1 MIRIV
6 INMTD
11 KLTVVKYTFEGN
23 KFEILVKPDPALD
36 YKLGKIKEIGPV
48 LVSDEIYSDSG
59 QGTRASSE
67 KLQKVFKTEDALVI
81 AEKILQKGD
90 LSLTTDQRRKMTTE
104 KRKQVIAFI
113 AKTFVDPRSHLP
125 HPPLRIEQA
134 LTDARVSID
143 PFKSVEE
150 QVKDIVEKL
159 RSIIPLKS
167 ENLLLEISVPA
178 QYVAQSY
185 SVLKST
191 GVLKKEDWQP
201 NGSLKAILEI
211 PAAARPN
218 VIDRLGA
225 ITKGTAFVEMIK

>member
-1 MIRIV
+1 
-6 INMTD
+6 MTM
-11 KLTVVKYTFEGN
+11 KYTVVKYTFEGN

-36 YKLGKIKEIGPV
+36 YKLGKIKEIAPV
-48 LVSDEIYSDSG
+48 LVSDEIYSDSS

-67 KLQKVFKTEDALVI
+67 KLQKVFKTEDALAI

-90 LSLTTDQRRKMTTE
+90 LNLTTDQRRKMTTE
-104 KRKQVIAFI
+104 KRKQIVTFI

-125 HPPLRIEQA
+125 HPPVRIEQA
-134 LTDARVSID
+134 LTDARISIE

-150 QVKDIVEKL
+150 QIKDIVEKL

>member
-1 MIRIV
+1 MS
-6 INMTD
+6 D
-11 KLTVVKYTFEGN
+11 KLTVVKYTFEGE

-36 YKLGKIKEIGPV
+36 YKLGKIKDISSV
-48 LVSDEIYSDSG
+48 LISEEIYQNSG
-59 QGTRASSE
+59 KGTRAPSE
-67 KLQKVFKTEDALVI
+67 KLQKAFETEDPLII

-90 LSLTTDQRRKMTTE
+90 LNLTTDQRRKMTAE
-104 KRKQVIAFI
+104 QRKQIITFI

-134 LTDARVSID
+134 ISDARVSVD
-143 PFKSVEE
+143 PFKSAEE
-150 QVKDIVEKL
+150 QVKDIVENL

-167 ENLLLEISVPA
+167 ENLSLEISVPA
-178 QYVAQSY
+178 QYVAKSY

-191 GVLKKEDWQP
+191 GILKKEEWQKD
-201 NGSLKAILEI
+201 GSLKAILEI

-225 ITKGTAFVEMIK
+225 ITKGTAFVEVLK

>member
-1 MIRIV
+1 MS
-6 INMTD
+6 D
-11 KLTVVKYTFEGN
+11 KITVVKYTFEGE

-36 YKLGKIKEIGPV
+36 YKLGKIKDISTI
-48 LVSDEIYSDSG
+48 LVSDEVYQNSSK
-59 QGTRASSE
+59 GTRASSE
-67 KLQKVFKTEDALVI
+67 KLLKAFKTEDALII
-81 AEKILQKGD
+81 AEKILRKGD
-90 LSLTTDQRRKMTTE
+90 LNLTTEQRRKMVTE
-104 KRKQVIAFI
+104 KRKQIITFI

-134 LTDARVSID
+134 ITDARVSID
-143 PFKSVEE
+143 PFKNVDE
-150 QVKDIVEKL
+150 QVKDIVENL

-178 QYVAQSY
+178 QYVAKSY

-191 GVLKKEDWQP
+191 GTLKKEDWQKD
-201 NGSLKAILEI
+201 GSLKAILEI

-225 ITKGTAFVEMIK
+225 ITKGTAFVEVLK

>member
-1 MIRIV
+1 MS
-6 INMTD
+6 D
-11 KLTVVKYTFEGN
+11 KLTVVKYSFEGE

-36 YKLGKIKEIGPV
+36 YKLGKIKDVSSV
-48 LVSDEIYSDSG
+48 LVSDEIYQNSG
-59 QGTRASSE
+59 KGTRASSE
-67 KLQKVFKTEDALVI
+67 KLQKAFNTEDVMII

-90 LSLTTDQRRKMTTE
+90 LNLTTDQRRKMTTE
-104 KRKQVIAFI
+104 KRKQIITFI

-134 LTDARVSID
+134 ITDARVSID
-143 PFKSVEE
+143 PFKNVDE
-150 QVKDIVEKL
+150 QVKDIVENL

-178 QYVAQSY
+178 QYVAKSY

-191 GVLKKEDWQP
+191 GTLKKEDWQKD
-201 NGSLKAILEI
+201 GSLKAILEI

-225 ITKGTAFVEMIK
+225 ITKGTAFVEVLK

>member
-1 MIRIV
+1 MI
-6 INMTD
+6 
-11 KLTVVKYTFEGN
+11 
-23 KFEILVKPDPALD
+23 
-36 YKLGKIKEIGPV
+36 
-48 LVSDEIYSDSG
+48 
-59 QGTRASSE
+59 
-67 KLQKVFKTEDALVI
+67 
-81 AEKILQKGD
+81 
-90 LSLTTDQRRKMTTE
+90 TE
-104 KRKQVIAFI
+104 KRKQIITFI
-113 AKTFVDPRSHLP
+113 VKTFVDPRSHLP
-125 HPPLRIEQA
+125 HPPLRVEQA
-134 LTDARVSID
+134 MNDARVSID
-143 PFKSVEE
+143 PFKNSEE

-167 ENLLLEISVPA
+167 ENLLLEISIPA

-225 ITKGTAFVEMIK
+225 VTKGTAFVEVTK

>member
-1 MIRIV
+1 MS
-6 INMTD
+6 D
-11 KLTVVKYTFEGN
+11 KFTVVKYTFEGE

-36 YKLGKIKEIGPV
+36 YKLGKVKDISSI
-48 LVSDEIYSDSG
+48 LVSDEIYQNSG

-67 KLQKVFKTEDALVI
+67 KLQKVFKTEDVLII

-90 LSLTTDQRRKMTTE
+90 LNLTTEQRRKMVVE
-104 KRKQVIAFI
+104 KRKQLITFI

-134 LTDARVSID
+134 MTDARVNID
-143 PFKSVEE
+143 PFRSVEE
-150 QVKDIVEKL
+150 RIKDIVENL

-178 QYVAQSY
+178 QYVAKSY
-185 SVLKST
+185 TVLKSI
-191 GVLKKEDWQP
+191 GSLKKEDWQT

-218 VIDRLGA
+218 VIDRLGS
-225 ITKGTAFVEMIK
+225 ITKGTATIEVVK

>member
-1 MIRIV
+1 MP
-6 INMTD
+6 D
-11 KLTVVKYTFEGN
+11 KLTVVKYSFEGE
-23 KFEILVKPDPALD
+23 KFEILVKPDQALD
-36 YKLGKIKEIGPV
+36 YKLGKIKDVGSV
-48 LVSDEIYSDSG
+48 LVSEEIYQNSG
-59 QGTRASSE
+59 EGTRASSE
-67 KLQKVFKTEDALVI
+67 KLQKAFKTEDPLVI

-90 LSLTTDQRRKMTTE
+90 LNLTTDQRRKMTTE
-104 KRKQVIAFI
+104 KRKQIITFI

-134 LTDARVSID
+134 MSDARVSVD
-143 PFKSVEE
+143 PFKSAEE
-150 QVKDIVEKL
+150 QVKDIVENL

-178 QYVAQSY
+178 QYVAKSY

-191 GVLKKEDWQP
+191 GILKKEDWQP
-201 NGSLKAILEI
+201 DGSLKAILEI

-225 ITKGTAFVEMIK
+225 ITKGTAFVEVLK

>member
-1 MIRIV
+1 MP
-6 INMTD
+6 D
-11 KLTVVKYTFEGN
+11 KLTVVKYTFEGE

-36 YKLGKIKEIGPV
+36 YKLGKIKDISSV
-48 LVSDEIYSDSG
+48 LVSDEIYQNSG
-59 QGTRASSE
+59 NGTRASSE
-67 KLQKVFKTEDALVI
+67 KLQTAFKTEDTMII

-90 LSLTTDQRRKMTTE
+90 LNLTTEQRRKMITE
-104 KRKQVIAFI
+104 KRKQIITFI

-134 LTDARVSID
+134 ITDARVSID
-143 PFKSVEE
+143 PFKNIDE
-150 QVKDIVEKL
+150 QVKDIVENL

-178 QYVAQSY
+178 QYVAKSY

-191 GVLKKEDWQP
+191 GTLKKEEWQKD
-201 NGSLKAILEI
+201 GSLKAILEI

-225 ITKGTAFVEMIK
+225 ITKGTAFVEVLK

>member
-1 MIRIV
+1 MS
-6 INMTD
+6 D
-11 KLTVVKYTFEGN
+11 KLTVVKYTFEGE

-36 YKLGKIKEIGPV
+36 YKLGKIKDVSYV
-48 LVSDEIYSDSG
+48 LVSDEIYENSG
-59 QGTRASSE
+59 KGTRASSE
-67 KLQKVFKTEDALVI
+67 KLQKAFKTEDAVLI

-90 LSLTTDQRRKMTTE
+90 LNLTTDQRRKMTTE
-104 KRKQVIAFI
+104 KRKQIITFI
-113 AKTFVDPRSHLP
+113 AKTFVDPKSHLP

-134 LTDARVSID
+134 ITDARVSID
-143 PFKSVEE
+143 PFKNVDE
-150 QVKDIVEKL
+150 QVKDIVENL

-178 QYVAQSY
+178 QYVAKSY

-191 GVLKKEDWQP
+191 GTLKNEDWQKD
-201 NGSLKAILEI
+201 GSLKAILEI

-225 ITKGTAFVEMIK
+225 ITKGTAFVEVLK

>member
-1 MIRIV
+1 MS
-6 INMTD
+6 D
-11 KLTVVKYTFEGN
+11 KLTVVKYSFEGE

-36 YKLGKIKEIGPV
+36 YKLGKIKDVSSV
-48 LVSDEIYSDSG
+48 LVSDEIYQNSG
-59 QGTRASSE
+59 KGTRASSE
-67 KLQKVFKTEDALVI
+67 KLQKAFKTEYVMII

-90 LSLTTDQRRKMTTE
+90 LNLTTEQRRKMTTE
-104 KRKQVIAFI
+104 KRKQIITFI

-134 LTDARVSID
+134 ITDARVSID
-143 PFKSVEE
+143 PFKNVDE
-150 QVKDIVEKL
+150 QVKDIVENL

-167 ENLLLEISVPA
+167 ENLLLEISDPA
-178 QYVAQSY
+178 QYVAKSY

-191 GVLKKEDWQP
+191 GTLKKEDWQKD
-201 NGSLKAILEI
+201 GSLKAILEI

-225 ITKGTAFVEMIK
+225 ITKGTAFVEVLK